1 MKMTKQKEK
10 RKKRMK
16 KVISLLLSVAM
27 VLSLTAVEVMADDVE
42 TVTDDTETVADDVK
56 VMTVDAE
63 DAEKK
68 ENAVTLDLSQGSI
81 VISATGYS
89 QNGSAETPFTGDY
102 TIKQTDQTYINK
114 TISVTGGSHK
124 ITMSGAVDIDVHNI
138 SGACAF
144 SIASGASVELV
155 LAGPVT
161 LKSGSSRAG
170 LSVPTGAAVTISA
183 ADRFGALSAE
193 GGSSGAGIGG
203 SNTTGGNITILSGT
217 VEATGGKW
225 AAGIGGGYDTGTGTN
240 EAIHISG
247 GKVTAIGG
255 SGAAGIGG
263 SNGYDGTGKNGQ
275 IIIDGTATV
284 VASASAG
291 AGIGGGSGK
300 NGTGEG
306 GRIVLGGAANV
317 TAVSGSGAGIGS
329 GDSANL
335 NVFLTGNGGEV
346 LITDNATVQA
356 RSNTGAGI
364 GGGEPY
370 YSGSGSK
377 YNSRSYGTGIDG
389 KLTINGNAD
398 VTAIS
403 TGASGIGAG
412 FYSSYPSG
420 SYATGPNGVISI
432 SGNTVVNATGAVYG
446 IGGYDTATNGALN
459 IFGGKVTA
467 MATDAEKS
475 YACGIGR
482 INRFTVSGGTVD
494 ASGYTGIYSATV
506 NSGVVTAES
515 LKAADGFGTLTS
527 NGSRDGWV
535 VSKPAQSSNNMCS
548 GVLFSGSEGTVI
560 GDYYE
565 LPADREIPDGA
576 TLTVNADQELIVR
589 EGTTLYV
596 NGKLVTNGKLTIDG
610 TLNTAES
617 GEVVLNGETVIS
629 GTISGKLLPLTIQAA
644 DQTTEKTSFNVAELF
659 TIPENAGAV
668 SYKVEGKNGATGTL
682 SGSVLTVQNSGV
694 FEVTATTQATAYY
707 QAASATALL
716 TAKYGTQPHVHM
728 LSEFAAVEPDCVN
741 SGNIHYWACQ
751 NCGQCFEDA
760 ECTKV
765 ISYENTI
772 RDATGHS
779 FVNGA
784 CTVCGTEDP
793 AYQTNAVIEAGS
805 LTTYPGDTIKV
816 PISVRN
822 NPGISSIKL
831 TVTYDPAVLGYKG
844 CTFNEALTSIAG
856 SQTVVNDTQSGK
868 VVLSWVVANAA
879 YTDAEGDIVV
889 LDFEVKSV
897 AENTSSPVSIS
908 YEPES
913 TFDNNLV
920 DKKFL
925 IKNGTVQVNT
935 IRPGDIN
942 GDGKVDVDD
951 ALLLLNYT
959 CGLRKDEVKGN
970 TDVNGDGAVNN
981 KDVVILLRYIAEV
994 KGITLH

>member
-1 MKMTKQKEK
+1 
-10 RKKRMK
+10 MK

-63 DAEKK
+63 NAVEE

-81 VISATGYS
+81 VISAAGYS
-89 QNGSAETPFTGDY
+89 QNGGDETAFTGNY
-102 TIKQTDQTYINK
+102 IIEQTNPTYINK
-114 TISVTGGSHK
+114 TISVTSGSHK
-124 ITMSGAVDIDVHNI
+124 ITMSGAVDIDVHNV
-138 SGACAF
+138 SDACAF
-144 SIASGASVELV
+144 SITSGASVELV

-161 LKSGSSRAG
+161 LKSGSGKAG
-170 LSVPTGAAVTISA
+170 LSVPAGVAVTISA
-183 ADRFGALSAE
+183 TKRSGVLHAE

-203 SNTTGGNITILSGT
+203 ASNTAVGSITVLGGT
-217 VEATGGKW
+217 VEAVGGSN
-225 AAGIGGGYDTGTGTN
+225 AAGIGGRYTGTG
-240 EAIHISG
+240 EVIHISG

-389 KLTINGNAD
+389 KLTINGNAN
-398 VTAIS
+398 VTATS
-403 TGASGIGAG
+403 TRASGIGGGVYLYNDNTTA
-412 FYSSYPSG
+412 SSDL
-420 SYATGPNGVISI
+420 SYTTATNGVISI

-482 INRFTVSGGTVD
+482 INRFTVSGGTVS
-494 ASGYTGIYSATV
+494 ASGYTGIYRAAV

-527 NGSRDGWV
+527 DGNRDGWV
-535 VSKPAQSSNNMCS
+535 ISKPAQSSNNMNS
-548 GVLFSGSEGTVI
+548 GVLFSGSDGTVI

-565 LPADREIPDGA
+565 LPADREIPDGV
-576 TLTVNADQELIVR
+576 TLTVDAGQELIVPA
-589 EGTTLYV
+589 GTTLTV
-596 NGKLVTNGKLTIDG
+596 NGKLVVAG
-610 TLNTAES
+610 TLNTAETDAIAGS
-617 GEVVLNGETVIS
+617 GETEITGTV
-629 GTISGKLLPLTIQAA
+629 TGKKLPIAIQA
-644 DQTTEKTSFNVAELF
+644 QNMSTMEKTFDVSTLF
-659 TIPENAGAV
+659 TIPQTAGAAAYAV
-668 SYKVEGKNGATGTL
+668 TKDGTPVTLDGTTL
-682 SGSVLTVQNSGV
+682 SIPDGGV
-694 FEVTATTQATAYY
+694 FTVTVTTEETANY
-707 QAASATALL
+707 QAASATATL
-716 TAKYGTQPHVHM
+716 TATVHNHQ
-728 LSEFAAVEPDCVN
+728 LRAVAAKAPDCLN
-741 SGNIHYWACQ
+741 AGNIAYWVCESGCGKYFSDESGENVITAAKTVLPAKGHQFDNGVCTAC
-751 NCGQCFEDA
+751 
-760 ECTKV
+760 
-765 ISYENTI
+765 
-772 RDATGHS
+772 
-779 FVNGA
+779 GA
-784 CTVCGTEDP
+784 KDP
-793 AYQTNAVIEAGS
+793 AYEAGAVIEVGS
-805 LTTYPGDTIKV
+805 CNAYPGDTITIPVSLK
-816 PISVRN
+816 N
-822 NPGISSIKL
+822 NDGIASIMFTVSYDANCLKYQGASFTEEL
-831 TVTYDPAVLGYKG
+831 TGLS
-844 CTFNEALTSIAG
+844 N
-856 SQTVVNDTQSGK
+856 TVAVNDETTGK
-868 VVLSWVVANAA
+868 VTMSWVKGASGEYTGNETIAN
-879 YTDAEGDIVV
+879 
-889 LDFEVKSV
+889 LKFEVIAVS
-897 AENTSSPVSIS
+897 ENTSAQVSLT
-908 YEPES
+908 YDKENVFNES
-913 TFDNNLV
+913 LKNQNFLV
-920 DKKFL
+920 
-925 IKNGTVQVNT
+925 KNGTVQ
-935 IRPGDIN
+935 IGKYRPGDIN
-942 GDGKVDVDD
+942 GDGTVDVND
-951 ALLLLNYT
+951 ALLLLNYV
-959 CGLRKDEVKGN
+959 CDLRKDEVKGN
-970 TDVNGDGAVNN
+970 PDVNGDGKVNN
-981 KDVVILLRYIAEV
+981 KDVVILLRYICKV
-994 KGITLH
+994 